1 MPLIHAVL
9 FDMIGTTVEE
19 KNPSFINDCFGSSF
33 SDHGIAVTREQIRA
47 NRGMDKREAITNILR
62 EFNGVT
68 VSTESILNSFTTHIS
83 NNLDNFQEMEGTRE
97 VIGFLKRKKIYVG
110 IGTGLSR
117 NLFDLIFHHL
127 NWPAYRFD
135 YIGIAENV
143 GRGRPHPDMILE
155 MLGKFPV
162 EPSSFLKV
170 GDTVA
175 DIEEGKNAK
184 VLTAAMASGTQDINV
199 LKKHQP
205 DFLIRS
211 LLELQTIIS

>member
-9 FDMIGTTVEE
+9 FDMIGTTVKE
-19 KNPSFINDCFGSSF
+19 KKPSFINDCFGSAF
-33 SDHGIAVTREQIRA
+33 SDHGITVTREQIRA

-62 EFNGVT
+62 EFNGVA
-68 VSTESILNSFTTHIS
+68 VSAGLILDSFTTHIS
-83 NNLDNFQEMEGTRE
+83 NNLDNFQEMEGTKE

-127 NWPAYRFD
+127 NWQAYRFD
-135 YIGIAENV
+135 YIGMAENV

-155 MLGKFPV
+155 MLGRFSV

-184 VLTAAMASGTQDINV
+184 VLTVAMASGTQDIEV
-199 LKKHQP
+199 LKKHKP